1 MIILVLFREQIK
13 KNFGRKEKPL
23 FLRNDFVFALNW
35 ISFSGP
41 YLMSIFII
49 ICWLHNPFANL
60 SWLEK
65 LLKVN
70 KIEFFSPWE
79 QFLSYWEKRSPSTLV
94 IGSCDPTQCC
104 RSWAFIRNSVCPRIF
119 YVPFYLVSSTVLR
132 NRHYFLIIQ
141 MR

>member
-1 MIILVLFREQIK
+1 MIIVVLFREQTK
-13 KNFGRKEKPL
+13 KNFGRKEKPV
-23 FLRNDFVFALNW
+23 FLRNDFVFVLNW

-49 ICWLHNPFANL
+49 IYWLHNPFANL

-79 QFLSYWEKRSPSTLV
+79 QFLSY
-94 IGSCDPTQCC
+94 
-104 RSWAFIRNSVCPRIF
+104 
-119 YVPFYLVSSTVLR
+119 
-132 NRHYFLIIQ
+132 
-141 MR
+141 